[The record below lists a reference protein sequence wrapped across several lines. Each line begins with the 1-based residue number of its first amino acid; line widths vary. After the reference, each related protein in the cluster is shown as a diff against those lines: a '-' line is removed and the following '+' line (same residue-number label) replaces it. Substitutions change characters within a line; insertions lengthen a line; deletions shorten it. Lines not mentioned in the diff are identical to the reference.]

1 MTEEK
6 HVAEW
11 LRERSQ
17 LLRTLGEFSCKD
29 FMTYEFEISSPCTYP
44 RSCRDCYADMFER
57 IADRIDAERALHE
70 GVEWPR
76 FEDGGLVRIGDDV
89 EYKGE
94 TMRVYLATFDADG
107 WSLWCSRE
115 GIDGRLSGSYDERV
129 KRPAPKVLDADGV
142 PIKVGDTVYCDDDP
156 EPWQVDLIYAGSMG
170 YCTVR
175 LKDSAGIYKS
185 ADAPRLS
192 HKKPEPP
199 DSWEKLEEDARKTA
213 CNYAP
218 APRNEDGLVTCDGC
232 LFEKTESCSNEM
244 MIDLVD
250 RAKKLAGIEDGGS
263 K

>member
-1 MTEEK
+1 MSEK
-6 HVAEW
+6 QGAAEW
-11 LRERSQ
+11 LRGIIDEYKEDERIC
-17 LLRTLGEFSCKD
+17 TEKAKMFGIDCNHEESCTD
-29 FMTYEFEISSPCTYP
+29 CEI
-44 RSCRDCYADMFER
+44 DKMKA
-57 IADRIDAERALHE
+57 IADRIDAERALPE

-76 FEDGGLVRIGDDV
+76 FEDGGLVRIGDEV

-107 WSLWCSRE
+107 WALWCSSE
-115 GIDGRLSGSYDERV
+115 GIDGRLSGSYGERV
-129 KRPAPKVLDADGV
+129 KRPAPEVLDADGA
-142 PIKVGDTVYCDDDP
+142 PIRIGDIVYRDGDP
-156 EPWQVDLIYAGSMG
+156 EPLEVDLIYAGPTG
-170 YCTVR
+170 YCTLR
-175 LKDSAGIYKS
+175 LKDSAGIYTS

-232 LFEKTESCSNEM
+232 RFQRSESCGNEM
-244 MIDLVD
+244 TIDVVE

>member
-1 MTEEK
+1 MTISEE
-6 HVAEW
+6 
-11 LRERSQ
+11 LRERIAAE
-17 LLRTLGEFSCKD
+17 LRSLDGYDMTDGE
-29 FMTYEFEISSPCTYP
+29 Y
-44 RSCRDCYADMFER
+44 
-57 IADRIDAERALHE
+57 IDALADTVGSGASVTLHE
-70 GVEWPR
+70 RLADLVEPQLPESVEWPR
-76 FEDGGLVRIGDDV
+76 FEDGEMVKVGDEV

-107 WSLWCSRE
+107 WALWCSRE
-115 GIDGRLSGSYDERV
+115 GIDGRLSGSFGERV
-129 KRPAPKVLDADGV
+129 KRPTRKVLDADGV

-218 APRNEDGLVTCDGC
+218 APRNEDGLTTCDGC
-232 LFEKTESCSNEM
+232 PFQKSESCVNEM
-244 MIDLVD
+244 TLDLVE
-250 RAKKLAGIEDGGS
+250 RAKKLAGIEEEARND
-263 K
+263 